1 MKHNDEFVVRTFKI
15 HKRWARMIDRM
26 SYWSREE
33 KQVLVDKALES
44 FFQPYENYIP
54 ELPTEFKKIAD

>member
-26 SYWSREE
+26 SYWSRED
-33 KQVLVDKALES
+33 KQVLVNKALEN
-44 FFQPYENYIP
+44 FFQNYESYIP
-54 ELPTEFKKIAD
+54 ELPNELKKITE